1 MYMVVRKY
9 KIKGNRQEISS
20 EINKGFIPLI
30 SKIKGFVDY
39 YCSFSDDHSF
49 VSVSV
54 FLDAKGAN
62 ESVTAAADFVAKN
75 LSKYFSG
82 KPEILSGAVL
92 AQGHAGL
99 GEKRK
104 TA

>member
-1 MYMVVRKY
+1 MSTQ
-9 KIKGNRQEISS
+9 KGHGKGSDDYFSS
-20 EINKGFIPLI
+20 FP
-30 SKIKGFVDY
+30 
-39 YCSFSDDHSF
+39 DDHSF
-49 VSVSV
+49 VFISV

-62 ESVTAAADFVAKN
+62 ESVSASADFVAKN
-75 LSKYFSG
+75 LTKYFSG

-92 AQGHAGL
+92 AQGHTGL